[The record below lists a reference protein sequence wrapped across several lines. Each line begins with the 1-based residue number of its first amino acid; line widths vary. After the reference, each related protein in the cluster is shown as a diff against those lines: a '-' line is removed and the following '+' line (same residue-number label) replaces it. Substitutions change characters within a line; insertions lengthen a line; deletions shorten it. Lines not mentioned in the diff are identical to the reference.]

1 MISLDTNL
9 LVYSHRSA
17 TDQHQAAQ
25 KAIEEAASASS
36 GWGFALPCLA
46 EFWTIVTHPAASG
59 GPSPSVVAADY
70 LKTLVD
76 AGAQI
81 WLPTQ
86 GFANRLFS
94 KAVQLRL
101 QGPRIF
107 DLQIAL
113 ISQENGA
120 REIWTHD
127 HGFIKVSGLAIR
139 DPLE

>member
-17 TDQHQAAQ
+17 TDQHRAAQ
-25 KAIEEAASASS
+25 QAIEDAAAASS

-46 EFWTIVTHPAASG
+46 AFWTIVTHPAANG
-59 GPSPSVVAADY
+59 GPSPPVAAVQY
-70 LKTLVD
+70 LDALVD

-81 WLPTQ
+81 WLPGR
-86 GFANRLFS
+86 GFENRLMAN
-94 KAVQLRL
+94 AVQLQL

-113 ISQENGA
+113 ISKENGA
-120 REIWTHD
+120 QEVWTHD
-127 HGFIKVSGLAIR
+127 QSFIKVPGLTVR